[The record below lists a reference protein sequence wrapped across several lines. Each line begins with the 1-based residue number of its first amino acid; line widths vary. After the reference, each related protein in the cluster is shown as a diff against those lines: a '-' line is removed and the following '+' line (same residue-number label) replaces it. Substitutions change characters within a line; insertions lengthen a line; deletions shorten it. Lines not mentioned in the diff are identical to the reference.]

1 LWWGFHLFVGGG
13 DRAVCKQLL
22 IDPGFTAKW
31 LMKQSGE
38 FSTGDVQA
46 LNLFRTPFPPSSFLS
61 TL

>member
-1 LWWGFHLFVGGG
+1 
-13 DRAVCKQLL
+13 LL

-38 FSTGDVQA
+38 FSIGDVQA